1 MVWTPLKE
9 RVDNLPLILA
19 GPILRKT
26 QHNSVTVW
34 VALKESR
41 RVTLK
46 IFDSSY
52 KILFSATQET
62 VQIGKNVHIVAV
74 TAFNR
79 TTFLLAG
86 DNYFYD
92 LYFGNGENLHHPGI
106 LNKDGDITNLVY
118 LSYNLP
124 AFTLPTT
131 NIKDLRIIHG
141 SCRKPHGESIDALA
155 TVDKMIEEAL
165 LKNPQKRPHQLFLTG
180 DQIYADDVA
189 DALLFMLRDAADALL
204 GWSEVLPGVKNI
216 QELNPGQ
223 RNNLATHT
231 AGLTASLNKFNLIG
245 NTAKSHL
252 FTFGEFLMMYLFAWS
267 DTLWLKADSLPVF
280 TDVISEKHRT
290 KKYKKL
296 FEDEVENLKEFQST
310 LKEVRRALA
319 NIPTYMIFDDHEI
332 TDDWYLNM
340 AWCDRIF
347 SKPLGR
353 RILQNGMLAYAIC
366 QDWGNKPEDFESG
379 KPGDSLLKAAF
390 TWSLSQGQDVKSEQ
404 EISDRL
410 GIPNINEIKNS
421 NPRRLTHKPN
431 ALSWHYKVTGRS
443 YEVLVLDT
451 RTWRDFPGK
460 EFDFPGLLS
469 AEACENQI
477 FNNPSHENNRE
488 NIEVTFVISP
498 SPVIGV
504 PFLESI
510 QKKAK
515 AVAEKLGTAAWG
527 FDTEAW
533 ALQTQAFE
541 RFLAKLALRAL
552 SNSKGRVVIL
562 SGDVHYGYGARMQY
576 SLNGELE
583 ITKEITKEINQF
595 EKNYKSTLNQS
606 SLIKKSDSTKS
617 QVVITQF
624 TSSSLRNEVQG
635 MGGSHSLHNKGF
647 IPIEIIN
654 HLPKARVIGWN
665 NPEGNYLE
673 VGVLY
678 LAVDDAMQAIPY
690 KVKGSP
696 AVVDLVKEKHWYRQL
711 EITKKP
717 EWSYKIDF
725 LLSKSEEIH
734 KIKYYSPIPPTSII
748 APLPGEE
755 RTAALEDYLAMAQ
768 NHNTYRGIWGDGK
781 EIVGVN
787 NIGEITFEFVDG
799 KAVAVQTLWWRMRS
813 WEGSKL
819 LEPFP
824 LTRCEVSL
832 ELDDD
837 C

>member
-1 MVWTPLKE
+1 MVWTSLRE

-19 GPILRKT
+19 GPILRRT

-34 VALKESR
+34 IALKESR

-62 VQIGKNVHIVAV
+62 VQIGNHLHIVAV
-74 TAFNR
+74 TAFSR
-79 TTFLLAG
+79 TSFLLAG

-92 LYFGNGENLHHPGI
+92 LYFGNGENLQSPGI
-106 LNKDGDITNLVY
+106 LNQDGDIKNLVY
-118 LSYNLP
+118 PSYNLP
-124 AFTLPTT
+124 SFALPTT

-141 SCRKPHGESIDALA
+141 SCRKPHGESIDALS
-155 TVDKMIEEAL
+155 TVDKMIGEAL

-189 DALLFMLRDAADALL
+189 DALLFMLRDAADTLL
-204 GWSEVLPGVKNI
+204 GWSEVLPDVKNI

-231 AGLTASLNKFNLIG
+231 AGLTASITKFNLIG
-245 NTAKSHL
+245 NLAKSHL
-252 FTFGEFLMMYLFAWS
+252 FTFGEFVMMYLFAWS
-267 DTLWLKADSLPVF
+267 DILWVKSEDLPTF
-280 TDVISEKHRT
+280 TDVIPTKHQNN
-290 KKYKKL
+290 KYKKL
-296 FEDEVENLKEFQST
+296 FEEEVENLIEFQST

-340 AWCDRIF
+340 AWCNRILT
-347 SKPLGR
+347 KPLGR

-366 QDWGNKPEDFESG
+366 QDWGNKPEDFEAG
-379 KPGDSLLKAAF
+379 KPGDSLLRA
-390 TWSLSQGQDVKSEQ
+390 TVIWSLTQGQDVKSEK

-410 GIPNINEIKNS
+410 GIPTIDDIKNS
-421 NPRRLTHKPN
+421 KPRRLTHKPN
-431 ALSWHYKVTGRS
+431 SLSWHYKVTGRN

-460 EFDFPGLLS
+460 DFDFPGLLS
-469 AEACENQI
+469 AEGCDNQI
-477 FNNPSHENNRE
+477 SNPFHENNRE
-488 NIEVTFVISP
+488 NTENIEFTLVISP

-504 PFLESI
+504 PFLEWV

-533 ALQTQAFE
+533 ALQTAAFE
-541 RFLAKLALRAL
+541 RFIRKLALRAS
-552 SNSKGRVVIL
+552 SNKTKSVVIL

-576 SLNGELE
+576 SFTGDLE
-583 ITKEITKEINQF
+583 INKF
-595 EKNYKSTLNQS
+595 EKDYKSTSNQS
-606 SLIKKSDSTKS
+606 SLTKKPDSKTS

-624 TSSSLRNEVQG
+624 TSSSFRNEVQG

-665 NPEGNYLE
+665 NPEGNFLE

-696 AVVDLVKEKHWYRQL
+696 VVVDLVKEKHWYRQL

-717 EWSYKIDF
+717 DWSYKVDF

-734 KIKYYSPIPPTSII
+734 KIKYYSPIAPTSII

-755 RTAALEDYLAMAQ
+755 RTTALEEYLAMAQ

-787 NIGEITFEFVDG
+787 NIGEITFENIDG
-799 KAVAVQTLWWRMRS
+799 KAIAVQTLWWRMKS
-813 WEGSKL
+813 WEGRKL

-832 ELDDD
+832 ELD
-837 C
+837 